1 MIALSSRGGGALPP
15 LPPPCIRPW
24 LICHLLFVSMFVCIQ
39 LFESLL
45 EIKIE
50 SRLHCFDKYEG
61 DCTILFYPRSED
73 FPDIVPGKSKF

>member
-1 MIALSSRGGGALPP
+1 MIALSSRGGGTAP

-39 LFESLL
+39 LFKSLQ

-50 SRLHCFDKYEG
+50 SRLHCFDINED